1 MNPDFDEMKNLVHG
15 PDLEL
20 LVQCWSPVH
29 HCGSAGAVCTCA
41 LTWKRPDVMK
51 GHQRVC
57 YLISKGSRQL
67 GIVADVRFCYCLP
80 RNAPDFHLI
89 ASATSSID
97 MAGPRDARVNP
108 WKNRKESKSR
118 EISRLLTHRAHL
130 RKKYFKM
137 IEKEDPGSAP
147 VDGHKSENSSFEAKD
162 KPKLNFAERSKIAK
176 ERKERQRKEK
186 LQNIR
191 EQRENAEKKKKDRE
205 AQKAVLAQKTRTGQ
219 PLMGPRINSL
229 LDKIKE
235 SRKN

>member
-1 MNPDFDEMKNLVHG
+1 
-15 PDLEL
+15 
-20 LVQCWSPVH
+20 
-29 HCGSAGAVCTCA
+29 
-41 LTWKRPDVMK
+41 
-51 GHQRVC
+51 
-57 YLISKGSRQL
+57 
-67 GIVADVRFCYCLP
+67 
-80 RNAPDFHLI
+80 
-89 ASATSSID
+89 

-147 VDGHKSENSSFEAKD
+147 VDGRKSENPSFEAKE
-162 KPKLNFAERSKIAK
+162 KPKLNFAERAKIAK

-186 LQNIR
+186 LQSIR

-235 SRKN
+235 SRKS

>member
-1 MNPDFDEMKNLVHG
+1 
-15 PDLEL
+15 
-20 LVQCWSPVH
+20 
-29 HCGSAGAVCTCA
+29 
-41 LTWKRPDVMK
+41 
-51 GHQRVC
+51 
-57 YLISKGSRQL
+57 
-67 GIVADVRFCYCLP
+67 
-80 RNAPDFHLI
+80 
-89 ASATSSID
+89 

-108 WKNRKESKSR
+108 WKNRKEYKSR

-147 VDGHKSENSSFEAKD
+147 DDGRNAEKSSFEAKE
-162 KPKLNFAERSKIAK
+162 KPKLNFAERAKMAK

-186 LQNIR
+186 LQSIR
-191 EQRENAEKKKKDRE
+191 EQRENTEKKKKERE

-235 SRKN
+235 ARKN

>member
-1 MNPDFDEMKNLVHG
+1 
-15 PDLEL
+15 
-20 LVQCWSPVH
+20 
-29 HCGSAGAVCTCA
+29 
-41 LTWKRPDVMK
+41 
-51 GHQRVC
+51 
-57 YLISKGSRQL
+57 
-67 GIVADVRFCYCLP
+67 
-80 RNAPDFHLI
+80 
-89 ASATSSID
+89 

-147 VDGHKSENSSFEAKD
+147 VDGRKSENSSFEAKE
-162 KPKLNFAERSKIAK
+162 KPKLNFAERAKIAK

-186 LQNIR
+186 LQSIR

-235 SRKN
+235 SRKK

>member
-1 MNPDFDEMKNLVHG
+1 
-15 PDLEL
+15 
-20 LVQCWSPVH
+20 
-29 HCGSAGAVCTCA
+29 
-41 LTWKRPDVMK
+41 
-51 GHQRVC
+51 
-57 YLISKGSRQL
+57 
-67 GIVADVRFCYCLP
+67 
-80 RNAPDFHLI
+80 
-89 ASATSSID
+89 

-147 VDGHKSENSSFEAKD
+147 VDGRKSERSSFEPNE
-162 KPKLNFAERSKIAK
+162 KPKLNFAERAKMAK

-186 LQNIR
+186 LQSIR
-191 EQRENAEKKKKDRE
+191 EQRENADKKKKDRE

-235 SRKN
+235 SRK